1 MNPRFHLIPVLILGW
16 LAYLLVARH
25 SSPAPSSPADIP
37 TGQPESVSNPPAP
50 TEYALELSRLSAEQ
64 GKREQAAA
72 KTKSCREDLQ
82 VATMV
87 PWSNVIS
94 NNWPAFQALRRQA
107 AAAPTRTT
115 PCTLCDSKGYMG
127 ICVLCRNRG
136 KCPTCAGTGKAR
148 ENEYCPSCLGTG
160 KCYLCFGTGK
170 MPCPFC
176 DDGMITLKWPFP
188 PKMMPVH

>member
-1 MNPRFHLIPVLILGW
+1 MNRPLHLIPLLILGW
-16 LAYLLVARH
+16 LAYLLVASR
-25 SSPAPSSPADIP
+25 PGPPPSSQADIP
-37 TGQPESVSNPPAP
+37 TDPPQSVSAPAVP
-50 TEYALELSRLSAEQ
+50 TEYAVELSRLSVEQ
-64 GKREQAAA
+64 RKREQAAA
-72 KTKSCREDLQ
+72 KTKPFREDLQ

-87 PWSNVIS
+87 PWSKVIS

-107 AAAPTRTT
+107 AAAPNGTT

-127 ICVLCRNRG
+127 FCVLCRNRG

-148 ENEYCPSCLGTG
+148 ENEYCPTCLGAG

-176 DDGMITLKWPFP
+176 DDGMITLKWPLP
-188 PKMMPVH
+188 QKMMPVN